1 MQTSPRKGCD
11 LIKVLFQMRAIPA
24 EAGIYH
30 AEALPGAGELR
41 PSVLKRDLGGVL
53 KHS

>member
-1 MQTSPRKGCD
+1 METSPRKGCD

-30 AEALPGAGELR
+30 AEAPQELENY
-41 PSVLKRDLGGVL
+41 VLQY
-53 KHS
+53 